1 METKRIGHDNPPTF
15 PIVPDGVSPAL
26 EQESGLVYW
35 MDRTIREL
43 ERAHHEFAPDAVHDL
58 RVALRRCTSI
68 ADVYAVFDPHPSWKE
83 MKKQGKELFKKL
95 GDLRDNQVMVTWIAR
110 LAGEQDPVAVALE
123 NYLNEKEA
131 PLRERAREAI
141 RDFNH
146 RKWAGWKERLS
157 HRARQVTIEDLIF
170 FHVALERWHEAF
182 ALHRQALRNRSQIS
196 LHRLRIGLKRFR
208 YTVENLLPQRRELWG
223 QDFKAIQDLLG
234 EIHDLDVL
242 WRTALAIG
250 ALKEP
255 EIRAAWRS
263 RIHEERQPRMRAYRS
278 RAIGKTSVW
287 KAWRAGLP
295 VDDELN
301 QAAEARIQAWA
312 SFRDPDFART
322 RRVAR
327 LALQLYDGLKGENVL
342 FKADSPEARSIL
354 HAAAIMRNVGLSV
367 QRKRHQ
373 IAGSRLISKMQL
385 PMAYSALSLRL
396 AALVVR
402 YHRGAF
408 PRLNHKDFALLKH
421 DQVQMV
427 VLIAAILRLANA
439 FEVSYEGRIRRLEVK
454 RTPESIVI
462 FASGY
467 VDDDPVSRKLAAAR
481 HPLEIACQAPVLI
494 RSQEN

>member
-68 ADVYAVFDPHPSWKE
+68 ADVYAVIDPHPSWKE
-83 MKKQGKELFKKL
+83 MKKQGKELFRKL
-95 GDLRDNQVMVTWIAR
+95 GDLRDNQVMATWIVR
-110 LAGEQDPVAVALE
+110 LAAEHDPVAAAVKG
-123 NYLNEKEA
+123 YLNEKEA

-141 RDFNH
+141 RSFNH
-146 RKWAGWKERLS
+146 RKWAGWKEKLS
-157 HRARQVTIEDLIF
+157 RRTGQIPPEDLIF
-170 FHVALERWHEAF
+170 LHVALERWHEAL

-208 YTVENLLPQRRELWG
+208 YTVENLLPRQHELWG
-223 QDFKAIQDLLG
+223 RDLKAIQDLLG

-242 WRTALAIG
+242 WRAALAIG

-255 EIRAAWRS
+255 EIRAAWRF
-263 RIHEERQPRMRAYRS
+263 RIHEERQPRLQAYRS
-278 RAIGKTSVW
+278 QAIGKTSVW

-295 VDDELN
+295 MNDELSR
-301 QAAEARIQAWA
+301 AAEARIQAWA

-322 RRVAR
+322 RQVAE

-342 FKADSPEARSIL
+342 SAADSPEARSIL

-367 QRKRHQ
+367 QRKKHQ
-373 IAGSRLISKMQL
+373 KAGSRLIFKMQF
-385 PMAYSALSLRL
+385 PMAYSAQSLRL

-402 YHRGAF
+402 FHRGAF
-408 PRLNHKDFALLKH
+408 PRLNHKDFAPLKN
-421 DQVQMV
+421 DQVQLV
-427 VLIAAILRLANA
+427 VLLAAILRLANV
-439 FEVSYEGRIRRLEVK
+439 FDLSYKDRIRRLEVK
-454 RTPESIVI
+454 RTLESIVI

-467 VDDDPVSRKLAAAR
+467 VDDDPASRKLAAAR
-481 HPLEIACQAPVLI
+481 HPLEMACQAPVLI
-494 RSQEN
+494 RSREN